1 MTDGQKKI
9 KLLIADDQPLMRDGL
24 VSILEVQ
31 PNLEVVGAV
40 TNGQE
45 AVEQVALLKPD
56 VVLMDIRMPVMDG
69 IKATEIIHREFPTC
83 QILMLTTF
91 DDEDLIVQAVLAGAI
106 GYLLKTIPADELGR
120 AIQAAHHGIYQFD
133 GAVGAVVVERLASRT
148 KRDQLTDLSKR
159 LTERQIEVLRLVA
172 RGATNKEIAYTL
184 SISEGTVKNYISSIL
199 NELNLRDR
207 TQAAIFAY
215 ENGLL

>member
-1 MTDGQKKI
+1 MSEIQKI

-24 VSILEVQ
+24 VSLLEVQ
-31 PNLEVVGAV
+31 PNIEVVGAV
-40 TNGQE
+40 ANGQE
-45 AVEQVALLKPD
+45 AIEQVKLLMPD

-69 IKATEIIHREFPTC
+69 IKATEIIRRDFPTC

-106 GYLLKTIPADELGR
+106 GYLLKTIPADELAR
-120 AIQAAHHGIYQFD
+120 AIRAAHHGIYQFD
-133 GAVGAVVVERLASRT
+133 GAVGAVVVERLANRE
-148 KRDQLTDLSKR
+148 KRDDAIDISTR

-172 RGATNKEIAYTL
+172 RGAANKEIAYNL

-199 NELNLRDR
+199 TELNLRDR

-215 ENGLL
+215 KNGLL